1 MTRSTRPK
9 PANRGSARESPAATR
24 PARAKGDGDAG
35 AASPSPLH
43 DGLEAVAT
51 IWCGE
56 IRSRVRRLGE
66 GEAAVGPAEADL
78 IHDLRIHVRR
88 LCALSDLLPRPADR
102 QPMRRM
108 LRREVAWAMQPLS
121 RARDWDVFVTEV
133 LPRLCDAEPDIDR
146 PVSMH
151 RAQARSALAH
161 AEMYASLR
169 SERFDG
175 MVRLL
180 RERSEELH
188 AALAEHEPKAL
199 YRAVRRRLG
208 QWDAALRE
216 RLDTTGQGA
225 RRQHQARIQAKRLRY
240 ASEALLQLCPSR
252 GLERY
257 AKALAGL
264 QSAQG
269 SSQDLRTAAR
279 LAQDT
284 CVSLA
289 TGKLARQRVVDT
301 CRRLRRKADAEARK
315 AGKRLLRQPAFWSEA
330 KKGPVARRLAEG
342 ALPRLPAA

>member
-9 PANRGSARESPAATR
+9 PANGGDARETPATKRA
-24 PARAKGDGDAG
+24 AGAKGNGNAG
-35 AASPSPLH
+35 TASPSPLH
-43 DGLEAVAT
+43 GGLEAVAT
-51 IWCGE
+51 TWCGE
-56 IRSRVRRLGE
+56 IRSRAHRLAE
-66 GEAAVGPAEADL
+66 GEAAVGPAAADQ
-78 IHDLRIHVRR
+78 IHDLRVHVRR
-88 LCALSDLLPRPADR
+88 LCALSDLLPRPGDR
-102 QPMRRM
+102 QPMRRV

-121 RARDWDVFVTEV
+121 RARDWDVFMADV

-146 PVSMH
+146 QVSMR
-151 RAQARSALAH
+151 RAQARSAVVH

-188 AALAEHEPKAL
+188 AALAEREPKAL
-199 YRAVRRRLG
+199 YRAIRRRLG
-208 QWDAALRE
+208 RWDAALRE
-216 RLDTTGQGA
+216 RLDAPGRGA
-225 RRQHQARIQAKRLRY
+225 RRQHQARIQTKRLRY
-240 ASEALLQLCPSR
+240 ASEALLQLSPSR

-264 QSAQG
+264 QAALG

-289 TGKLARQRVVDT
+289 TGKLARQRVADT
-301 CRRLRRKADAEARK
+301 CRRLRRKADAEASK
-315 AGKRLLRQPAFWSEA
+315 AGKRFLRRPAFWSEA
-330 KKGPVARRLAEG
+330 KKGPVARRLAQG
-342 ALPRLPAA
+342 APPRLPA